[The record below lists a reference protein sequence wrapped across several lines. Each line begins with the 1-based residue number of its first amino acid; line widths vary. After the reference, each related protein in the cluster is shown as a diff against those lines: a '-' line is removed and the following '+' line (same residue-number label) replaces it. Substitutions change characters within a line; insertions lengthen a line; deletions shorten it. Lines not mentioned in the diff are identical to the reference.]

1 MLGLVRRCAIDKQI
15 SMNSLLHESF
25 LQLVRLGIG
34 TDTNLND
41 NHNQNLFEGVDWV
54 QLKALADSQGL
65 SAVVLDGI
73 DNLGSQSSKSLKNI
87 QENQSRISELEN
99 STSKNAKDSQL
110 ATVPQLSTLNP
121 QLKLEWIGEV
131 LQGEQTYKLH
141 QEVATDMANLFH
153 RNGIRTYVLKGR
165 IVAECYPKP
174 NHRVSSDIDCFL
186 TKDIQEFYGLRVQ
199 GEDALQK
206 AWNLGNELIKAKHF
220 DVYTDFYKN
229 STFKLPGLTVENHQF
244 LTPFRGNERLA
255 SLEKVLR
262 ALLRSDKG
270 EDIIEGT
277 WLYRPPVMVSA
288 LFLIEHAYS
297 HFLHEG
303 LTWRMV
309 LDWVLFKKKHKVE
322 IDWPSFEAYLDEFGF
337 RKFYDVFNAIG
348 QEAFGDESSRI
359 CELENTTSKDAKLI
373 RMMLNDI
380 WAPLDL
386 HERLHGVKAKFQLAG
401 NYWRARWKY
410 KYFTDMTWIRAL
422 YEWVSGAAFDRRPK
436 LS

>member
-1 MLGLVRRCAIDKQI
+1 MNTDFLRPSEQAAIVER
-15 SMNSLLHESF
+15 HEVF

-34 TDTNLND
+34 ASKDAKIHND
-41 NHNQNLFEGVDWV
+41 VDWV
-54 QLKALADSQGL
+54 HLKAFADAQGL
-65 SAVVLDGI
+65 SAVVLDALNTDGMY
-73 DNLGSQSSKSLKNI
+73 L
-87 QENQSRISELEN
+87 SE
-99 STSKNAKDSQL
+99 TMP
-110 ATVPQLSTLNP
+110 V

-131 LQGEQTYKLH
+131 LQREQTYKLH

-174 NHRVSSDIDCFL
+174 EHRVSSDMDCFL
-186 TKDIQEFYGLRVQ
+186 LPLQ
-199 GEDALQK
+199 GDFDAWK
-206 AWNLGNELIKAKHF
+206 FGNDLIRAKHF
-220 DVYTDFYKN
+220 DVGDDFYKN
-229 STFKLPGLTVENHQF
+229 SAFKLPGLTVENHQF
-244 LTPFRGNERLA
+244 LTPFRGNDRLA
-255 SLEKVLR
+255 SLEKVLQ

-288 LFLIEHAYS
+288 LFSIEHAYS

-309 LDWVLFKKKHKVE
+309 LDWVLFSKKHRTE
-322 IDWPSFEAYLDEFGF
+322 IDWQSFEAYVDEFGF
-337 RKFYDVFNAIG
+337 RKFYDSFSRLGQYLIGEVQEFNSLSV
-348 QEAFGDESSRI
+348 QE
-359 CELENTTSKDAKLI
+359 K
-373 RMMLNDI
+373 RMLMDI

-386 HERLHGVKAKFQLAG
+386 HETLHGVIAKFQLAG

-422 YEWVSGAAFDRRPK
+422 YEWVSGAAFDRHPK